1 MTTAVVS
8 RMPRTGKTALFLFL
22 LFQALYALTSS
33 GNAFRVPD
41 EFEVYF
47 QTEHLVDAGDLS
59 VPQTLVIRQPS
70 VVNGRVVGSEPIFY
84 GRFGI
89 DRRPYAPY
97 GPFSAFLAVPHHLI
111 ARAIARLA
119 GIPRK
124 PLPGGLAWVFFVGGL
139 TMLSSAT
146 GAALAVAGFHQAAL
160 SLKAPPRTALAL
172 SLMLGGATVL
182 WVYGTSFYTEGWQAA
197 FLIWTAA
204 LLLGARESP
213 RHAEA
218 KVIGAALL
226 LTAVGI
232 TKVTSLIFA
241 PGFVLAVLADRAL
254 DSRTRLRVA
263 IALLVGIAAAV
274 AIHLAWNAHRFGDPL
289 DFGYD
294 AAETIPQM
302 PPQPFRLADV
312 PRGLV
317 VLLATPGKS
326 LLLWAPILLI
336 AAASVKE
343 FWRREP
349 AMVAALGVTL
359 ATGLVFY
366 AAYLFP
372 EAGYSHGPRQ
382 LVPLVPLLLLPA
394 VAWPIESWSRSALIT
409 CAAVGFS
416 IALLATSVSF
426 LEDQGIGSDLGAGA
440 RLAYYDRIDPP
451 PGRPWNRY
459 RLGYIP
465 FLRTLSGGQ
474 WPSGD
479 SLGHGLDYFP
489 HHLAR
494 ARRELPGGAAI
505 PAWTI
510 WALPLFWLAL
520 FGATAAALVR
530 RFRDDQIQNELTTD
544 R

>member
-1 MTTAVVS
+1 
-8 RMPRTGKTALFLFL
+8 
-22 LFQALYALTSS
+22 
-33 GNAFRVPD
+33 
-41 EFEVYF
+41 
-47 QTEHLVDAGDLS
+47 
-59 VPQTLVIRQPS
+59 
-70 VVNGRVVGSEPIFY
+70 
-84 GRFGI
+84 
-89 DRRPYAPY
+89 
-97 GPFSAFLAVPHHLI
+97 
-111 ARAIARLA
+111 
-119 GIPRK
+119 
-124 PLPGGLAWVFFVGGL
+124 
-139 TMLSSAT
+139 
-146 GAALAVAGFHQAAL
+146 
-160 SLKAPPRTALAL
+160 
-172 SLMLGGATVL
+172 
-182 WVYGTSFYTEGWQAA
+182 
-197 FLIWTAA
+197 
-204 LLLGARESP
+204 
-213 RHAEA
+213 
-218 KVIGAALL
+218 
-226 LTAVGI
+226 
-232 TKVTSLIFA
+232 
-241 PGFVLAVLADRAL
+241 
-254 DSRTRLRVA
+254 
-263 IALLVGIAAAV
+263 
-274 AIHLAWNAHRFGDPL
+274 
-289 DFGYD
+289 
-294 AAETIPQM
+294 M

-326 LLLWAPILLI
+326 LLLWAPILLL
-336 AAASVKE
+336 AAASVKA

-394 VAWPIESWSRSALIT
+394 AARPIDSWPRGALIG

-440 RLAYYDRIDPP
+440 RLAYYDRVDPP

-494 ARRELPGGAAI
+494 ARRELPGGAVI

-520 FGATAAALVR
+520 VGATAAALVR
-530 RFRDDQIQNELTTD
+530 RFSGSPIQNELTTD

>member
-8 RMPRTGKTALFLFL
+8 RVPRTGKTALFLFL

-394 VAWPIESWSRSALIT
+394 AAWPIESWSRSALIT
-409 CAAVGFS
+409 LCGGRLRHRTPRDVSVVSRGPGHWLGPRRGRTARVLRSHRPGSRASVESLPARVHSVLANAQRRSVAVGRFS
-416 IALLATSVSF
+416 
-426 LEDQGIGSDLGAGA
+426 GS
-440 RLAYYDRIDPP
+440 
-451 PGRPWNRY
+451 RP
-459 RLGYIP
+459 
-465 FLRTLSGGQ
+465 
-474 WPSGD
+474 
-479 SLGHGLDYFP
+479 
-489 HHLAR
+489 
-494 ARRELPGGAAI
+494 
-505 PAWTI
+505 
-510 WALPLFWLAL
+510 
-520 FGATAAALVR
+520 
-530 RFRDDQIQNELTTD
+530 
-544 R
+544 

>member
-1 MTTAVVS
+1 MAVTSPAARTALL
-8 RMPRTGKTALFLFL
+8 LFLF
-22 LFQALYALTSS
+22 FQALYALTSS

-59 VPQTLVIRQPS
+59 VPQTLAIRQPS

-84 GRFGI
+84 GRFGA
-89 DRRPYAPY
+89 DGRPYAPY
-97 GPFSAFLAVPHHLI
+97 GPFSAFLAVPHHLV
-111 ARAIARLA
+111 ARAIAWMA
-119 GIPRK
+119 GIPRR

-139 TMLSSAT
+139 TMLSTAT
-146 GAALAVAGFHQAAL
+146 GAALAVAGFHQAAVAL
-160 SLKAPPRTALAL
+160 NAAPRTALVL
-172 SLMLGGATVL
+172 SLLLGGATVL
-182 WVYGTSFYTEGWQAA
+182 WAYGTSFYTEGWQAA
-197 FLIWTAA
+197 FLIWAAA
-204 LLLGARESP
+204 LLLDARESG
-213 RHAEA
+213 RHGEA
-218 KVIGAALL
+218 KVVAAALL
-226 LTAVGI
+226 LTAVGV
-232 TKVTSLIFA
+232 TKVTSLILA
-241 PGFVLAVLADRAL
+241 PGFVVAALADRGVAP
-254 DSRTRLRVA
+254 RTRFRVA
-263 IALLVGIAAAV
+263 VALLLGIAAAV

-312 PRGLV
+312 PRGLI

-326 LLLWAPILLI
+326 LILWAPALLL

-349 AMVAALGVTL
+349 GIVAALGITG
-359 ATGLVFY
+359 ATGLIFY

-394 VAWPIESWSRSALIT
+394 VARPIGDWPRGALT
-409 CAAVGFS
+409 TLAVVGFT
-416 IALLATSVSF
+416 IAALATSVSF
-426 LEDQGIGSDLGAGA
+426 LEDQGLGADLGAGA

-465 FLRTLSGGQ
+465 FLRTLSGGH

-479 SLGHGLDYFP
+479 ALGHGLDFFP

-505 PAWTI
+505 PLWTI
-510 WALPLFWLAL
+510 WLLPLVWLAL
-520 FGATAAALVR
+520 LGAAGRALAR
-530 RFRDDQIQNELTTD
+530 RFRKNWSV
-544 R
+544 

>member
-1 MTTAVVS
+1 MFRSGRTAFL
-8 RMPRTGKTALFLFL
+8 LFLM
-22 LFQALYALTSS
+22 FQALYALTSS
-33 GNAFRVPD
+33 GNFSRVPD

-59 VPQTLVIRQPS
+59 VPQTLVLRQPS
-70 VVNGRVVGSEPIFY
+70 IVDGRVTGTQPIFY
-84 GRFGI
+84 GRLGR

-119 GIPRK
+119 GIPRP
-124 PLPGGLAWVFFVGGL
+124 PLPDGLVWVFVVGGL

-146 GAALAVAGFHQAAL
+146 GAALAVAGFYRAAI
-160 SLKAPPRTALAL
+160 SLDATPRTALVF

-182 WVYGTSFYTEGWQAA
+182 WAYGTSFYSEGWQAA
-197 FLIWTAA
+197 LLIWTAA
-204 LLLGARESP
+204 LLLDARTST
-213 RHAEA
+213 RHPQA
-218 KVIGAALL
+218 KVLAAALL
-226 LTAVGI
+226 LTALGA

-241 PGFVLAVLADRAL
+241 PGFVVAVLADRGVAP
-254 DSRTRLRVA
+254 RVRPRVA
-263 IALLVGIAAAV
+263 IALLIGIAAAV

-302 PPQPFRLADV
+302 PAQPFRLADV
-312 PRGLV
+312 PRGLT

-326 LLLWAPILLI
+326 LILWAPVLVL
-336 AAASVKE
+336 AAASAKK
-343 FWRREP
+343 FWRREQGI
-349 AMVAALGVTL
+349 AVALALTG

-394 VAWPIESWSRSALIT
+394 VIRPVETRSRVVLAT
-409 CAAVGFS
+409 CGVIGFTIAA
-416 IALLATSVSF
+416 LATSVSF

-440 RLAYYDRIDPP
+440 RLAYYERIDPA

-459 RLGYIP
+459 RLAYIP
-465 FLRTLSGGQ
+465 FLRTLSSGH

-479 SLGHGLDYFP
+479 SLGHGLDFFP
-489 HHLAR
+489 HHLAV
-494 ARRELPGGAAI
+494 ARRELPGGNAI
-505 PAWTI
+505 PAWLV
-510 WALPLFWLAL
+510 WAPPAGWMAL
-520 FGATAAALVR
+520 FAVAAIAIGR
-530 RFRDDQIQNELTTD
+530 RFPADANRTPPP

>member
-1 MTTAVVS
+1 
-8 RMPRTGKTALFLFL
+8 
-22 LFQALYALTSS
+22 
-33 GNAFRVPD
+33 
-41 EFEVYF
+41 
-47 QTEHLVDAGDLS
+47 
-59 VPQTLVIRQPS
+59 
-70 VVNGRVVGSEPIFY
+70 
-84 GRFGI
+84 
-89 DRRPYAPY
+89 
-97 GPFSAFLAVPHHLI
+97 
-111 ARAIARLA
+111 
-119 GIPRK
+119 
-124 PLPGGLAWVFFVGGL
+124 
-139 TMLSSAT
+139 MLSTAT
-146 GAALAVAGFHQAAL
+146 GAALAVAGFYRAAIALKASPQTAVVL
-160 SLKAPPRTALAL
+160 SLL
-172 SLMLGGATVL
+172 LGGATVL

-204 LLLGARESP
+204 LLLEARQSA

-241 PGFVLAVLADRAL
+241 PGIVLAVLADRTL
-254 DSRTRLRVA
+254 ESRTRLRVA
-263 IALLVGIAAAV
+263 IVLLLGIAAAV
-274 AIHLAWNAHRFGDPL
+274 GIHLGWNAHRFGDPF

-302 PPQPFRLADV
+302 PPHPFRLADV

-326 LLLWAPILLI
+326 LLLWAPVLVL
-336 AAASVKE
+336 AAASMKD

-349 AMVAALGVTL
+349 GISAALIVTL
-359 ATGLVFY
+359 TTGLVFY

-394 VAWPIESWSRSALIT
+394 VSRPITAWPRSALTI
-409 CAAVGFS
+409 CAIVGFG

-440 RLAYYDRIDPP
+440 RLAYYDRIEPA

-459 RLGYIP
+459 RLEYIP
-465 FLRTLSGGQ
+465 FLRTLSGGN

-479 SLGHGLDYFP
+479 ALGHGLDYFP

-505 PAWTI
+505 PAWTV
-510 WALPLFWLAL
+510 WVLPMFWLAL
-520 FGATAAALVR
+520 FLGAAAALAR
-530 RFRDDQIQNELTTD
+530 RFTLDVDQNELTTD
-544 R
+544 L

>member
-1 MTTAVVS
+1 VAVTTTAVS
-8 RMPRTGKTALFLFL
+8 RVPRTGRTALLLFV

-47 QTEHLVDAGDLS
+47 QTEHLVDAGELS

-111 ARAIARLA
+111 ARAVARLA

-146 GAALAVAGFHQAAL
+146 GAALAVAGFHQAAI
-160 SLKAPPRTALAL
+160 SLKAQPRTALLL

-197 FLIWTAA
+197 FFIWTAA
-204 LLLGARESP
+204 LILGARDSR
-213 RHAEA
+213 RHAEL
-218 KVIGAALL
+218 KVVGAALL

-241 PGFVLAVLADRAL
+241 PGFVLAVLADRGL

-274 AIHLAWNAHRFGDPL
+274 AIHLAWNAHRFGDPF

-326 LLLWAPILLI
+326 LLLWAPVLLL
-336 AAASVKE
+336 AAASAKE

-349 AMVAALGVTL
+349 AIAAALGVTL

-366 AAYLFP
+366 ASYLFP

-394 VAWPIESWSRSALIT
+394 VARPIDSWSRSALIV
-409 CAAVGFS
+409 CSVVGFS

-440 RLAYYDRIDPP
+440 RLAYYDRVDPP
-451 PGRPWNRY
+451 PGRQWNRY

-465 FLRTLSGGQ
+465 FLRTLSSGQ
-474 WPSGD
+474 WPSD
-479 SLGHGLDYFP
+479 DALGHGLDYFP

-494 ARRELPGGAAI
+494 ARRELPGGTAI

-530 RFRDDQIQNELTTD
+530 RFRSDSI
-544 R
+544 